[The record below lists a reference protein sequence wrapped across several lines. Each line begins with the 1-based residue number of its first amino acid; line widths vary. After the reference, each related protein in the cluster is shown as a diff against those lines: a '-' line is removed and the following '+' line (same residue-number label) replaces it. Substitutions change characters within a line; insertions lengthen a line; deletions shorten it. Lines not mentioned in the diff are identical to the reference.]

1 MELLGQAAGGAAQRL
16 PLVDDEVFTTMRRAG
31 MPPGSRIKAVRSAGS
46 ADGAAGGMRVSR
58 SGQAD
63 HRRAE
68 LLEAARRVV
77 LERGISS
84 TRVADIAKA
93 TNVSGGLIHY
103 HFATKD
109 DLITAMLRS
118 TIDGEVG
125 RLREL
130 IQEPG
135 SAAERLDRVLRYYIP
150 RSRADQSWLLW
161 IDAFAA
167 GLREAVVQEIL
178 LELESGW
185 IGTLEQVISAGVDT
199 GEFVCDD
206 PRGAAERIDGMLDGL
221 IIRYTL
227 HPSVLSRRRLLEH
240 ARIAAAREVG
250 IDRSAFPSS

>member
-1 MELLGQAAGGAAQRL
+1 MRSGDGAGGG
-16 PLVDDEVFTTMRRAG
+16 T
-31 MPPGSRIKAVRSAGS
+31 
-46 ADGAAGGMRVSR
+46 RVSR
-58 SGQAD
+58 ADQAD

-109 DLITAMLRS
+109 ELITAMLRT

-125 RLREL
+125 RLRQL
-130 IQEPG
+130 VQDPG
-135 SAAERLDRVLRYYIP
+135 TGVERLDRVLRYYIP

-167 GLREAVVQEIL
+167 GLRETVVQQIL

-185 IGTLEQVISAGVDT
+185 IGALEQVIRSGVDG
-199 GEFVCDD
+199 GEFTCDD

-250 IDRSAFPSS
+250 LSRADFPDS

>member
-1 MELLGQAAGGAAQRL
+1 
-16 PLVDDEVFTTMRRAG
+16 MRSAEGTAEGTR
-31 MPPGSRIKAVRSAGS
+31 GSR
-46 ADGAAGGMRVSR
+46 AD
-58 SGQAD
+58 QAD

-109 DLITAMLRS
+109 ELITAMLRT
-118 TIDGEVG
+118 TIDTEVG
-125 RLREL
+125 RLKEL
-130 IQEPG
+130 VRG
-135 SAAERLDRVLRYYIP
+135 SGPAVDRLDRVLRFYIP
-150 RSRADQSWLLW
+150 RSRTDQSWILW

-167 GLREAVVQEIL
+167 GLREAVVQHIL
-178 LELESGW
+178 LELETAW
-185 IGTLEQVISAGVDT
+185 IGSVEQVIQAGVDS
-199 GEFVCDD
+199 GEFTCDD
-206 PRGAAERIDGMLDGL
+206 PHGAAERLDSMLDGL

-227 HPSVLSRRRLLEH
+227 HPSVLSRKRLLEH

-250 IDRSAFPSS
+250 VDRSAFPGS